1 MELYKY
7 TATVID
13 HNQNS
18 HQVTGLSPVNGNK
31 ELIVFIIQT
40 NFPNWD
46 SFSRNPFDSVNSVT
60 ITSCKLII
68 DIVNCQNSWKGMRN
82 VFLART
88 PGNRAIRVVFRP
100 FYSII
105 NEMSDEEIIF
115 KAVNF
120 ALKKGWKTIII
131 EPDPIDG
138 ENAYVFNLSNWKGS
152 WARGHVGNY
161 LCYVGKSKRS
171 KY

>member
-46 SFSRNPFDSVNSVT
+46 SFSR
-60 ITSCKLII
+60 
-68 DIVNCQNSWKGMRN
+68 
-82 VFLART
+82 
-88 PGNRAIRVVFRP
+88 
-100 FYSII
+100 
-105 NEMSDEEIIF
+105 
-115 KAVNF
+115 
-120 ALKKGWKTIII
+120 KK
-131 EPDPIDG
+131 
-138 ENAYVFNLSNWKGS
+138 
-152 WARGHVGNY
+152 
-161 LCYVGKSKRS
+161 
-171 KY
+171 